1 MDSLNKH
8 GKTAKIAW
16 IEHGAS
22 MENAKKVIALKI
34 Y

>member
-16 IEHGAS
+16 IEHGES
-22 MENAKKVIALKI
+22 MENAKKVTPR
-34 Y
+34 